1 MKVDK
6 KSGASHEGMF
16 RVLGYICTIEG
27 FYYYTKYDVCTAS
40 FWIACKSGDDLCS
53 SLEYGPYENM
63 TDAVND
69 LKSLQKK

>member
-6 KSGASHEGMF
+6 KSSASHEGTF
-16 RVLGYICTIEG
+16 RNLGYTCTIEG
-27 FYYYTKYDVCTAS
+27 FYYYTKYDVYTAS
-40 FWIACKSGDDLCS
+40 FWIACKSGGSLFS

-63 TDAVND
+63 IDAVND